1 MKEWLVSRLKEKTSW
16 AGLATVVGSLSF
28 IPAADSWSAT
38 IAVIGTAVAGVVSI
52 WTSEI
57 K

>member
-1 MKEWLVSRLKEKTSW
+1 MKDWLIARIKEKTTW
-16 AGLATVVGSLSF
+16 AGFAAVIGSLSF

-38 IAVIGTAVAGVVSI
+38 VAVIGTAVAGIVSI
-52 WTSEI
+52 WTKEN